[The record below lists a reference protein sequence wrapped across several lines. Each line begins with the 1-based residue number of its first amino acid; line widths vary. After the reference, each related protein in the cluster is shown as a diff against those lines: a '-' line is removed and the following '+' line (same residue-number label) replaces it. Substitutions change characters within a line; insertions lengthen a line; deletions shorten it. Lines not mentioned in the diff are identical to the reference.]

1 MKNKMIKVFCCV
13 IILNG
18 ILDFFLYKY
27 NSEELGIKNS
37 IILLLGSYIVYW
49 LLNLYIFILKEYRL
63 NSNYSV
69 LCFAGT
75 VVCIFSLIILCFNL
89 KNDLILFFPMMYIVS
104 MLCTFINW
112 IIEEITN
119 SRK

>member
-1 MKNKMIKVFCCV
+1 MRNKIIKVFCCV
-13 IILNG
+13 IILNA

-27 NSEELGIKNS
+27 NSTELGIKNS

-49 LLNLYIFILKEYRL
+49 LLNLYIIFLKKYRQ

-69 LCFAGT
+69 LSLTGT
-75 VVCIFSLIILCFNL
+75 VVCILALIILFLNL
-89 KNDLILFFPMMYIVS
+89 KHDLILFFPMMYVVS

-112 IIEEITN
+112 IIAE
-119 SRK
+119 RKQQK